1 MFKKRLFSV
10 LVCLVVICSSVVVV
24 CAAPV
29 AKLTE
34 DINSVKRGDTVNFV
48 ISVSDTDATK
58 SVGALVN
65 YDESVFEFVSGEILV
80 DGAMLSDFSDGTAV
94 AAFSSATNVNG
105 DIASFKLKVKDNAS
119 FGEYNIGIDV
129 RFANTLTLNA
139 SSLITVYCA
148 HEYGESEQHNETQHK
163 QTCECG
169 DVKYS
174 DHAWNAGEIVTP
186 ATHTTVGEK
195 KYTCT
200 ECGYTKSEEIAK
212 TAGHEYGESE
222 QHNETQHKQ
231 TCECGDVKYSNHT
244 WNAGEIVTPATHT
257 TVGEKKYTCT
267 ECGEVKTEEIPA
279 IENNDDV
286 NNPPT
291 GDLFIAVCFMLVV
304 GCIIAVLKM
313 IRKSKI

>member
-58 SVGALVN
+58 SVGALVE

-80 DGAMLSDFSDGTAV
+80 DGAMLSDFSNGAAV
-94 AAFSSATNVNG
+94 AAFSSSTNVNG
-105 DIASFKLKVKDNAS
+105 DIASFKLKVKDNAF

-129 RFANTLTLNA
+129 RFANTLTLKA

-200 ECGYTKSEEIAK
+200 ECGATKVVEIPVIEEDNK
-212 TAGHEYGESE
+212 PKD
-222 QHNETQHKQ
+222 N
-231 TCECGDVKYSNHT
+231 
-244 WNAGEIVTPATHT
+244 PATSDAFAIVYMIMALVCVFT
-257 TVGEKKYTCT
+257 MVKKLK
-267 ECGEVKTEEIPA
+267 KTR
-279 IENNDDV
+279 D
-286 NNPPT
+286 
-291 GDLFIAVCFMLVV
+291 
-304 GCIIAVLKM
+304 
-313 IRKSKI
+313 